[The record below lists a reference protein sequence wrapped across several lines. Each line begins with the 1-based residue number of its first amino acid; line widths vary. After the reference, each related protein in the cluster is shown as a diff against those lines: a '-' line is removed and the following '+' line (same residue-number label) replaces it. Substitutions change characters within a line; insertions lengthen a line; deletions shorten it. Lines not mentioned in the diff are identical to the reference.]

1 MNINAQAE
9 AFQTFPATKLKS
21 HAGLLLDTARN
32 APVLITN
39 HGRRSVYLVS
49 ASLFERLMQLED
61 ADLIVRARAA
71 IDGGMLSGAQSLAF
85 LKGLSNANTSPV
97 KSRKKV
103 PRKSS
108 AKTSKKNQRSNP
120 RVGG

>member
-1 MNINAQAE
+1 MNITHEAE
-9 AFQTFPATKLKS
+9 TFQTFPATKLKS

-49 ASLFERLMQLED
+49 ANLFDRLMQLED
-61 ADLIVRARAA
+61 ADLIVRAQAA

-85 LKGLSNANTSPV
+85 LKGISNANTAVV
-97 KSRKKV
+97 KSSKKV

-108 AKTSKKNQRSNP
+108 AQSREKNRRPNP
-120 RVGG
+120 RTGK

>member
-1 MNINAQAE
+1 MNINAE
-9 AFQTFPATKLKS
+9 AKTFQTFPATKLKS

-32 APVLITN
+32 SPVLITN

-49 ASLFERLMQLED
+49 ANLFERLMLLED
-61 ADLIVRARAA
+61 ADLIVRAQAA
-71 IDGGMLSGAQSLAF
+71 IDGGMLSGAQTLAF
-85 LKGLSNANTSPV
+85 LKGISNANAAGV

-108 AKTSKKNQRSNP
+108 TQSRKKNKRPNS
-120 RVGG
+120 VASG